1 MLCKFHGERM
11 IWLSA
16 AGIKPILRNR
26 TFLIMWGGQLIS
38 LLGDMLFDLA
48 LIWWVMNV
56 TSSGMA
62 ISAVALA
69 ASLPS
74 IILGPIVGVYVDR
87 LDRRRLMIMSDV
99 VNGVIM
105 ASMAVLYWQ
114 GIFSLPLIVAAAA
127 LTGVVS
133 TAHGPAFQASIPV
146 VVGKEHL
153 VRVNSLIQTAGST
166 LGLFVP
172 GISGLILAVAGIGAS
187 IMFNAVSYLIAA
199 LSLSFVSF
207 PSPRMSSPH
216 DSVLRDAVQ
225 GMRFV
230 FSHRLLLPMLI
241 FASLI
246 NLTLAPVS
254 IALPL
259 LVVNK
264 LGGGPALLGMF
275 GSFRNAGVL
284 LASIILS
291 AYPNL
296 LRKMG
301 LIMVFCIVAIGGF
314 TVLIGVSPNALG
326 VLLGGAFVGFA
337 VVVANVASQAIWQRE
352 VPDNLRGRS
361 FAARETITSGLRP
374 MGIAAAGPLVDWLG
388 PQWLMGAAGVLCA
401 ISGIVGFVIPSIV
414 NYPQEAEV
422 APSFTD

>member
-1 MLCKFHGERM
+1 
-11 IWLSA
+11 
-16 AGIKPILRNR
+16 
-26 TFLIMWGGQLIS
+26 
-38 LLGDMLFDLA
+38 MLF
-48 LIWWVMNV
+48 
-56 TSSGMA
+56 
-62 ISAVALA
+62 
-69 ASLPS
+69 
-74 IILGPIVGVYVDR
+74 R
-87 LDRRRLMIMSDV
+87 
-99 VNGVIM
+99 
-105 ASMAVLYWQ
+105 
-114 GIFSLPLIVAAAA
+114 
-127 LTGVVS
+127 
-133 TAHGPAFQASIPV
+133 SIPV
-146 VVGKEHL
+146 VVGKEDL

-166 LGLFVP
+166 LGLLVP
-172 GISGLILAVAGIGAS
+172 GISGLILAVAGIGAA
-187 IMFNAVSYLIAA
+187 IMLNAVSYLIAA
-199 LSLSFVSF
+199 LSLLLVSF
-207 PSPRMSSPH
+207 PSPRISSPH
-216 DSVLRDAVQ
+216 NSVLRDALQ

-230 FSHRLLLPMLI
+230 FSHRLLLPMLVY
-241 FASLI
+241 ASLI

-284 LASIILS
+284 LASVILA
-291 AYPNL
+291 AYPDL

-314 TVLIGVSPNALG
+314 TFLIGVSPNALG

-352 VPDNLRGRS
+352 VPDNLRGRA

-374 MGIAAAGPLVDWLG
+374 MGIAAAGPLVDWVG

>member
-1 MLCKFHGERM
+1 
-11 IWLSA
+11 
-16 AGIKPILRNR
+16 
-26 TFLIMWGGQLIS
+26 MWGGQLIS

-69 ASLPS
+69 AALPS
-74 IILGPIVGVYVDR
+74 IILGPIIGVYVDR
-87 LDRRRLMIMSDV
+87 LDRRSLMIMSDV

-105 ASMAVLYWQ
+105 AGMAVLYWQ
-114 GIFSLPLIVAAAA
+114 GVFSLPLIVISAA
-127 LTGVVS
+127 LTGIVS

-146 VVGKEHL
+146 VVGKEDL

-166 LGLFVP
+166 LGLMVP
-172 GISGLILAVAGIGAS
+172 GISGLILAVAGVGAS
-187 IMFNAVSYLIAA
+187 IMFNALSYSIAA
-199 LSLSFVSF
+199 LSLLFVSF
-207 PSPRMSSPH
+207 PSPRVSSPQN
-216 DSVLRDAVQ
+216 SVLRDAVQ

-241 FASLI
+241 YAALI

-264 LGGGPALLGMF
+264 LGGGPALLGLF
-275 GSFRNAGVL
+275 GSFRNGGVL
-284 LASIILS
+284 LASLLLS
-291 AYPNL
+291 TYPNL

-301 LIMVFCIVAIGGF
+301 LVMVFCIVAIGGF
-314 TVLIGVSPNALG
+314 TVLIGASPNALG

-352 VPDNLRGRS
+352 VPDDLRGRA
-361 FAARETITSGLRP
+361 FAARETLTSGLRP
-374 MGIAAAGPLVDWLG
+374 MGLAAAGPLVDWIG
-388 PQWLMGAAGVLCA
+388 PQWLMSIAGVLCA
-401 ISGIVGFVIPSIV
+401 ISGIVGFLVPTIV
-414 NYPQEAEV
+414 NYPQGTEEAPV
-422 APSFTD
+422 FTN

>member
-1 MLCKFHGERM
+1 M
-11 IWLSA
+11 SVV
-16 AGIKPILRNR
+16 GIRNILRNR
-26 TFLIMWGGQLIS
+26 TFVVMWGGQLVS

-74 IILGPIVGVYVDR
+74 IILGPIIGVYVDR
-87 LDRRRLMIMSDV
+87 LDRRWLMIMSDL

-105 ASMAVLYWQ
+105 AGMAVLYWQ
-114 GIFSLPLIVAAAA
+114 GIFSLPLIVISAA

-146 VVGKEHL
+146 VVGKQDL
-153 VRVNSLIQTAGST
+153 VQVNSLIQTAGST
-166 LGLFVP
+166 LGLMVP
-172 GISGLILAVAGIGAS
+172 GISGLILAVAGVGAS

-199 LSLSFVSF
+199 LSLMFVSF
-207 PSPRMSSPH
+207 PSPRASSTQH
-216 DSVLRDAVQ
+216 SVLRDAVQ

-230 FSHRLLLPMLI
+230 FSHRLLFPMLI
-241 FASLI
+241 YAALI

-264 LGGGPALLGMF
+264 LGGGPALLGIF

-284 LASIILS
+284 LASIMLS
-291 AYPNL
+291 AYPNV

-301 LIMVFCIVAIGGF
+301 LVMVFCIVAIGGF

-352 VPDNLRGRS
+352 VPDDLRGRA

-374 MGIAAAGPLVDWLG
+374 MGLAAAGPLVDWIG
-388 PQWLMGAAGVLCA
+388 PQWLMGAAGILCA
-401 ISGIVGFVIPSIV
+401 ISGVVGFLVPTIV
-414 NYPQEAEV
+414 NYPQETEA
-422 APSFTD
+422 APVFTI

>member
-1 MLCKFHGERM
+1 
-11 IWLSA
+11 
-16 AGIKPILRNR
+16 
-26 TFLIMWGGQLIS
+26 MWGGELVS

-48 LIWWVMNV
+48 LIWWVLNV

-74 IILGPIVGVYVDR
+74 IILGPIIGVYVDR
-87 LDRRRLMIMSDV
+87 LDRRWLMILSDV
-99 VNGVIM
+99 INGLIM
-105 ASMAVLYWQ
+105 AGMAFLYWQ
-114 GIFSLPLIVAAAA
+114 GMFSLPLIVISAA
-127 LTGVVS
+127 LTGIVT

-146 VVGKEHL
+146 VVGKEDL
-153 VRVNSLIQTAGST
+153 VRVNSMIQTAGST
-166 LGLFVP
+166 LGLMVP
-172 GISGLILAVAGIGAS
+172 GISGLILAVAGVGAS

-199 LSLSFVSF
+199 LSLLFISF
-207 PSPRMSSPH
+207 PSPRASSTQN
-216 DSVLRDAVQ
+216 SVIRDALQ

-230 FSHRLLLPMLI
+230 FSHRLLLPMLVY
-241 FASLI
+241 AALI

-264 LGGGPALLGMF
+264 IGGGPALLGLF

-284 LASIILS
+284 LASVLLS
-291 AYPNL
+291 TYPGL

-301 LIMVFCIVAIGGF
+301 LVMVTCIVAIGGF
-314 TVLIGVSPNALG
+314 TIVIGVSPNALG

-352 VPDNLRGRS
+352 VPDDLRGRA

-374 MGIAAAGPLVDWLG
+374 MGLAAAGPLVDWIG
-388 PQWLMGAAGVLCA
+388 PQWLMSAAGILCA
-401 ISGIVGFVIPSIV
+401 ISGVMGFLVPAIV
-414 NYPQEAEV
+414 NYPQETEV
-422 APSFTD
+422 APVFTN